1 MKSNNI
7 YFFVQH
13 HKKYKLIKLP
23 ITLLKNLDNYTK
35 MEYTSRMSSALA
47 HEIKNP
53 LAGIRSGI
61 QVLGGRAVK
70 ENEKLLCDSML
81 HEIDRVTGL
90 INDLFTLSVK
100 KDNNRHVFPA
110 VSSKVRSFTSFFCF
124 GRAAFAASSLSAA
137 FSDPFTFWIGIL
149 IFHCTFCLLV

>member
-1 MKSNNI
+1 
-7 YFFVQH
+7 
-13 HKKYKLIKLP
+13 
-23 ITLLKNLDNYTK
+23 

-81 HEIDRVTGL
+81 HESTG
-90 INDLFTLSVK
+90 
-100 KDNNRHVFPA
+100 
-110 VSSKVRSFTSFFCF
+110 
-124 GRAAFAASSLSAA
+124 
-137 FSDPFTFWIGIL
+137 
-149 IFHCTFCLLV
+149 